1 MSSATSVSTGQ
12 TVSIHSYTHDGRGV
26 ATLPDNRK
34 VFVTGALVGEQI
46 TVRNL
51 RRRRNYYTA
60 DTDSVE
66 VASEKR
72 AVPPCEYFGTCGGC
86 QLQHMSNQTQLEVKE
101 ALFIETL
108 DRLAGISDVQ
118 LFHPVQTGSTW
129 HYRRKARLGVRLVPK
144 KGGVLV
150 GFRERAS
157 SFVTNLNFC
166 HTLVPTLSDCMPE
179 LATTISRLSAPN
191 RVPQVEIAAGDKHAA
206 YVFRH
211 LTELTTADL
220 NEIQKFGESANAL
233 VYLQPGGVE
242 SLAALYPKQPPPL
255 IYRLNSF
262 NLSIEFGPLD
272 FVQIN
277 SAVNQAMIDQA
288 VEWISPEAG
297 DCVLDLFCGV
307 GNITLAMARKAGSTI
322 GIEGSASLVAKAKHN
337 VNLNKVSNSRF
348 LVADLEQVALK
359 SLVGDNPIDTIVLD
373 PPRSGALNVVKSIQD
388 LPNVRKIL
396 YISCNPETL
405 ARDAGILVN
414 YHKFKL
420 QAASLIDM
428 FPHTSHSEAMAMF
441 TC

>member
-1 MSSATSVSTGQ
+1 MSSSTSVNTGQ

-34 VFVTGALVGEQI
+34 VFVTGALVGEQVI
-46 TVRNL
+46 LRNL
-51 RRRRNYYTA
+51 KRRRNYFTA

-66 VASEKR
+66 IASAKR
-72 AVPPCEYFGTCGGC
+72 AVPPCEFFGTCGGC

-101 ALFIETL
+101 TLLIESL
-108 DRLAGISDVQ
+108 DRLAGISDVNLLSPIQ
-118 LFHPVQTGSTW
+118 AGSTW
-129 HYRRKARLGVRLVPK
+129 HYRRKARLGVRFVPK
-144 KGGVLV
+144 KGGILV

-157 SFVTNLNFC
+157 SFVTDLSFC
-166 HTLVPTLSDCMPE
+166 HTLVPPLNDCMPK
-179 LATTISRLSAPN
+179 LKTTISRLSAPN
-191 RVPQVEIAAGDKHAA
+191 RLPQVEVAAGDNHTA

-211 LTELTTADL
+211 LTELTAADL
-220 NEIQKFGESANAL
+220 NEIQMFGEATNAL
-233 VYLQPGGVE
+233 VYLQPGGIE
-242 SLAALYPKQPPPL
+242 SLTALYPKQPPPL
-255 IYRLNSF
+255 FYRLNNF

-272 FVQIN
+272 FVQVN
-277 SAVNQAMIDQA
+277 GAVNQAMIDQA

-307 GNITLAMARKAGSTI
+307 GNITLALARKTGSVI
-322 GIEGSASLVAKAKHN
+322 GIEGSASLVAKAKQN
-337 VNLNKVSNSRF
+337 AILNKISNARF
-348 LVADLEQVALK
+348 LVADLEHVALQ
-359 SLVGDNPIDTIVLD
+359 SLTRDKHINTIVLD
-373 PPRSGALNVVKSIQD
+373 PPRSGALNVVKSMQD

-414 YHKFKL
+414 CHKFKL
-420 QAASLIDM
+420 QSVSLVDM